1 MKSFNSNINI
11 LRFENTRKQI
21 IEWKEKMCQRNLN
34 FIKTLLFCNCENR
47 QKMVFYVEMR
57 EFMLSHYLNSSN
69 SFVHICSC
77 EFNVPTLRALKF
89 YQENV

>member
-1 MKSFNSNINI
+1 MKS
-11 LRFENTRKQI
+11 LRCNVNYSKVEITCKQI